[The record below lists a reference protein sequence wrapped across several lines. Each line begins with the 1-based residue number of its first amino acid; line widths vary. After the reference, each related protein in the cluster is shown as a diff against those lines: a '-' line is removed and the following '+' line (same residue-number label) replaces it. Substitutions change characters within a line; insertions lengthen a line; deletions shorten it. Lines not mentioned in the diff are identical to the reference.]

1 MDANAAQQEIAAKAE
16 EIRVEMVTI
25 IRESIRS
32 LNQRAIN
39 ELLFT
44 GPISQLIKSRFIRN
58 DQPLALAQKTSAR
71 IKQIGIENRYDPQVI
86 NLLAVTLATVAGLH
100 VRIEEIKD
108 EIEEH
113 IRIILHP
120 QEGDEAPTSI
130 AAAAAQAPQFNEE
143 TYMESINVIFN
154 TMIEVINGEMVGFIT
169 QVNERAF
176 TSNLVTRS
184 VLARIANTFDDNE
197 KRLISD
203 YLGIIN
209 TLITQI
215 IGHTFGEEGPFNIR
229 DLRIIRVLG
238 TANKFIDNA
247 ANQYG
252 VIKFAGGQI
261 TDSIELRTDNMDDLK
276 RFDQLT
282 LEAINAYAYW
292 KLMLYAPS
300 QAWREVKW
308 LQNLTNTI
316 DRTWWENPATRF
328 DLFINAWI
336 LDTLS
341 RVGSLDSKQ
350 SMATKT
356 TTWKQSYNLPSGP
369 KKIAV
374 SDSLLNEISLFD
386 AYYKIDY
393 QSLFPIGMSVRTRL
407 NPFIFIIDDGIRNEF
422 ITQHFIEGLMI
433 DCAKKALCVYMQELR
448 VVRQKN
454 LQRYDGI
461 LIGDPVISDKRVDI
475 RGLRFFLDFVD
486 TKLLSTNLARSSS
499 DYFNYTEIAA
509 TFMNYVSI
517 YAFRNGVQPN
527 RREAWTADRSH
538 TLKGNRGGTEYP
550 SLLAY
555 LNELRQR
562 VETHQPLCETT
573 PNIYLDVPILDESGP
588 HRPAEPIAPLVASAA
603 RGPVSGLLS
612 APAPPA
618 VAPSAP
624 VPSAPVPSAPAPP
637 PATPSAPSAPA
648 PPATPLR
655 TQSPG
660 PPAGSP
666 APRGHAQFANLA
678 SDPAESVTV
687 RRPAEA
693 TPLFPTGRPGLR
705 PSL

>member
-1 MDANAAQQEIAAKAE
+1 MDAAAAQQEIAAKAE

-25 IRESIRS
+25 IRETIRS

-44 GPISQLIKSRFIRN
+44 GPISQLIKARFIRN
-58 DQPLALAQKTSAR
+58 ESPLILAQKISAR
-71 IKQIGIENRYDPQVI
+71 IKQIGTENRYDPQII

-100 VRIEEIKD
+100 IRIEEIKD

-113 IRIILHP
+113 IRIVLNP
-120 QEGDEAPTSI
+120 AEGVEMPVSVT
-130 AAAAAQAPQFNEE
+130 AQAASVARFNEE
-143 TYMESINVIFN
+143 EYMESINVIFN
-154 TMIEVINGEMVGFIT
+154 TMLDIINGEMVGFIT

-197 KRLISD
+197 KRLISN
-203 YLGIIN
+203 YLGSIN

-252 VIKFAGGQI
+252 VIKFAGVS
-261 TDSIELRTDNMDDLK
+261 DSVEVRTDNLDDLK

-282 LEAINAYAYW
+282 LEGMNAYAYW
-292 KLMLYAPS
+292 KLMLYAPP

-308 LQNLTNTI
+308 LQNLSNSV

-336 LDTLS
+336 IDTLS

-350 SMATKT
+350 SMAAKT
-356 TTWKQSYNLPSGP
+356 ETWKQSYNLPSGP

-374 SDSLLNEISLFD
+374 SDALLNEISLFD

-407 NPFIFIIDDGIRNEF
+407 NPFIFILDAGIRNEF

-433 DCAKKALCVYMQELR
+433 DCAKQALCIHTREIKT
-448 VVRQKN
+448 VRQKN

-461 LIGDPVISDKRVDI
+461 LIGNSIIPDKRIDI
-475 RGLRFFLDFVD
+475 RGLRFFLDFID
-486 TKLLSTNLARSSS
+486 TKLLSTKLERSSTE
-499 DYFNYTEIAA
+499 YFNYTEIMA
-509 TFMNYVSI
+509 TFMNYVNV
-517 YAFRNGVQPN
+517 YAFRNGVQPD
-527 RREAWTADRSH
+527 RREAWTADRSP
-538 TLKGNRGGTEYP
+538 TLRGNRGGIEHP

-562 VETHQPLCETT
+562 VETNQPLCETT
-573 PNIYLDVPILDESGP
+573 PNIYLDIPVTDDVPPSAL
-588 HRPAEPIAPLVASAA
+588 RVAEPAATAVSAPAAPLLASAA
-603 RGPVSGLLS
+603 KGP
-612 APAPPA
+612 
-618 VAPSAP
+618 
-624 VPSAPVPSAPAPP
+624 
-637 PATPSAPSAPA
+637 
-648 PPATPLR
+648 
-655 TQSPG
+655 TQT
-660 PPAGSP
+660 PPAGPAGPAAPPEPPSP
-666 APRGHAQFANLA
+666 AGPVQWANQA
-678 SDPAESVTV
+678 SDPAESITAG
-687 RRPAEA
+687 RPTEA
-693 TPLFPTGRPGLR
+693 TPLFSTGRTGLR
-705 PSL
+705 SILKPSQKPSL

>member
-86 NLLAVTLATVAGLH
+86 NLLAVTIATVAGLH
-100 VRIEEIKD
+100 IRIEEIKD

-113 IRIILHP
+113 IRIILDPH
-120 QEGDEAPTSI
+120 EGDEAPTSI

-169 QVNERAF
+169 QINERAF

-203 YLGIIN
+203 YLGNIN
-209 TLITQI
+209 ILITQI

-252 VIKFAGGQI
+252 VIKFAGV

-350 SMATKT
+350 SMAKKT
-356 TTWKQSYNLPSGP
+356 ETWKQSYNLPSGP

-407 NPFIFIIDDGIRNEF
+407 NPFMFIIDDGIRNEF

-433 DCAKKALCVYMQELR
+433 DCAKKALCVYTQELR

-588 HRPAEPIAPLVASAA
+588 YRPAEPIAPLVASAA
-603 RGPVSGLLS
+603 RGPVGG
-612 APAPPA
+612 
-618 VAPSAP
+618 
-624 VPSAPVPSAPAPP
+624 VPSAAPLVASAARVPSA
-637 PATPSAPSAPA
+637 A

-655 TQSPG
+655 TQPPG

-666 APRGHAQFANLA
+666 APRGPVQFANNS
-678 SDPAESVTV
+678 SDPAQSVGP
-687 RRPAEA
+687 RPVEP
-693 TPLFPTGRPGLR
+693 TPLFPEVRTSQR

>member
-86 NLLAVTLATVAGLH
+86 NLLAVTIATVAGLH
-100 VRIEEIKD
+100 IRIEEIKD

-113 IRIILHP
+113 IRIILDP
-120 QEGDEAPTSI
+120 REGDEAPTSI

-169 QVNERAF
+169 QINERAF

-203 YLGIIN
+203 YLGNIN
-209 TLITQI
+209 ILITQI

-252 VIKFAGGQI
+252 VIKFTGV

-350 SMATKT
+350 SMAKKT
-356 TTWKQSYNLPSGP
+356 ETWKQSYNLPSGP

-407 NPFIFIIDDGIRNEF
+407 NPFMFIIDDGIRNEF

-433 DCAKKALCVYMQELR
+433 DCAKKALCVYTQELR

-588 HRPAEPIAPLVASAA
+588 YRPAEPIAPLVASAA
-603 RGPVSGLLS
+603 RGPVGG
-612 APAPPA
+612 
-618 VAPSAP
+618 
-624 VPSAPVPSAPAPP
+624 VPSAAALVASAARVPSA
-637 PATPSAPSAPA
+637 A

-655 TQSPG
+655 TQPPG

-666 APRGHAQFANLA
+666 APRGPVQFANNS
-678 SDPAESVTV
+678 SDPAQSVGP
-687 RRPAEA
+687 RPVEP
-693 TPLFPTGRPGLR
+693 TPLFPVVRTSLR

>member
-86 NLLAVTLATVAGLH
+86 NLLAVTIATVAGLH
-100 VRIEEIKD
+100 IRIEEIKD

-113 IRIILHP
+113 IRIILDPH
-120 QEGDEAPTSI
+120 EGDEAPTSI

-169 QVNERAF
+169 QINERAF

-203 YLGIIN
+203 YLGNIN
-209 TLITQI
+209 ILITQI

-252 VIKFAGGQI
+252 VIKFAGV

-350 SMATKT
+350 SMAKKT
-356 TTWKQSYNLPSGP
+356 ETWKQSYNLPSGP

-433 DCAKKALCVYMQELR
+433 DCAKKALCVYTQELR

-562 VETHQPLCETT
+562 VESHQPLCETT

-588 HRPAEPIAPLVASAA
+588 YRPAEPIAPLVASAA
-603 RGPVSGLLS
+603 RGPVGG
-612 APAPPA
+612 
-618 VAPSAP
+618 
-624 VPSAPVPSAPAPP
+624 VPSAAPLVASAARVPSA
-637 PATPSAPSAPA
+637 A

-655 TQSPG
+655 TQPPG

-666 APRGHAQFANLA
+666 APRGPVQFANNS
-678 SDPAESVTV
+678 SDPAQSVGP
-687 RRPAEA
+687 RPVEP
-693 TPLFPTGRPGLR
+693 TPLFPEVRTSQR

>member
-1 MDANAAQQEIAAKAE
+1 MDAAAAQQEIAAKAE

-25 IRESIRS
+25 IRETIRS

-58 DQPLALAQKTSAR
+58 ETPLILAQKISAR
-71 IKQIGIENRYDPQVI
+71 IKQIGTENRYDPQVI
-86 NLLAVTLATVAGLH
+86 NLLAVTIATVAGLH
-100 VRIEEIKD
+100 IRIEEIKD

-113 IRIILHP
+113 IRIVLNP
-120 QEGDEAPTSI
+120 AEGVELPVSV
-130 AAAAAQAPQFNEE
+130 AAQAASVARFNEE
-143 TYMESINVIFN
+143 EYMESINVIFN
-154 TMIEVINGEMVGFIT
+154 TMLDIINGEMVGFIT

-197 KRLISD
+197 KRLISN
-203 YLGIIN
+203 YLGNIN
-209 TLITQI
+209 ILITQI

-252 VIKFAGGQI
+252 VIKFAGF
-261 TDSIELRTDNMDDLK
+261 TDGVEVRTDNLDDLK
-276 RFDQLT
+276 RFDQLS
-282 LEAINAYAYW
+282 LEGMNAYAYW
-292 KLMLYAPS
+292 KLMLYAPP

-308 LQNLTNTI
+308 LQNLSNSV

-336 LDTLS
+336 IDTLS
-341 RVGSLDSKQ
+341 RVSLLDSKQ
-350 SMATKT
+350 SMAAKT
-356 TTWKQSYNLPSGP
+356 ETWKQSYNLPSGP

-374 SDSLLNEISLFD
+374 SDALLNEISLFD

-407 NPFIFIIDDGIRNEF
+407 NPFTFILDAGIRNEF

-433 DCAKKALCVYMQELR
+433 DCAKQALCIHTREIKT
-448 VVRQKN
+448 VRQKN

-461 LIGDPVISDKRVDI
+461 LIGDSIIPDKRIDI
-475 RGLRFFLDFVD
+475 RGLRFFLDFID
-486 TKLLSTNLARSSS
+486 TKLLSTNLVRSSTE
-499 DYFNYTEIAA
+499 YFNYTEIMA
-509 TFMNYVSI
+509 TFMNYVNV
-517 YAFRNGVQPN
+517 YAFRNGVQPD
-527 RREAWTADRSH
+527 RREAWTADRSP
-538 TLKGNRGGTEYP
+538 TLRGNRGGAEHP

-573 PNIYLDVPILDESGP
+573 PNIYLDIPVTDDVTPSALRLTEPAALAQPAAPAVSVSLSVPL
-588 HRPAEPIAPLVASAA
+588 LASAA
-603 RGPVSGLLS
+603 KGPAQTPA
-612 APAPPA
+612 APAG
-618 VAPSAP
+618 
-624 VPSAPVPSAPAPP
+624 PAPP
-637 PATPSAPSAPA
+637 PPAAPA
-648 PPATPLR
+648 
-655 TQSPG
+655 G
-660 PPAGSP
+660 PV
-666 APRGHAQFANLA
+666 QWANQA
-678 SDPAESVTV
+678 SDPAESVTAG
-687 RRPAEA
+687 RPTEA
-693 TPLFPTGRPGLR
+693 TPLFPQGRPGLR
-705 PSL
+705 SILKPSQKPSL

>member
-1 MDANAAQQEIAAKAE
+1 MDAAAAQQEIAAKAE

-25 IRESIRS
+25 IRETIRS

-58 DQPLALAQKTSAR
+58 ETPLILAQKISAR
-71 IKQIGIENRYDPQVI
+71 IKQIGTENRYDPQVI
-86 NLLAVTLATVAGLH
+86 NLLAVTIATVAGLH
-100 VRIEEIKD
+100 IRIEEIKD

-113 IRIILHP
+113 IRIVLNP
-120 QEGDEAPTSI
+120 AEGVELPVSV
-130 AAAAAQAPQFNEE
+130 AAQAASVARFNEE
-143 TYMESINVIFN
+143 EYMESINVIFN
-154 TMIEVINGEMVGFIT
+154 TMLDIINGEMVGFIT

-197 KRLISD
+197 KRLISN
-203 YLGIIN
+203 YLGNIN
-209 TLITQI
+209 ILITQI

-252 VIKFAGGQI
+252 VIKFAGF
-261 TDSIELRTDNMDDLK
+261 TDGVEVRTDNLDDLK
-276 RFDQLT
+276 RFDQLS
-282 LEAINAYAYW
+282 LEGMNAYAYW
-292 KLMLYAPS
+292 KLMLYAPP

-308 LQNLTNTI
+308 LQNLSNSV

-336 LDTLS
+336 IDTLS
-341 RVGSLDSKQ
+341 RVSLLDSKQ
-350 SMATKT
+350 SMAAKT
-356 TTWKQSYNLPSGP
+356 ETWKQSYNLPSGP

-374 SDSLLNEISLFD
+374 SDALLNEISLFD

-407 NPFIFIIDDGIRNEF
+407 NPFTFILDAGIRNEF

-433 DCAKKALCVYMQELR
+433 DCAKQALCIHTREIKT
-448 VVRQKN
+448 VRQKN

-461 LIGDPVISDKRVDI
+461 LIGDSIIPDKRIDI
-475 RGLRFFLDFVD
+475 RGLRFFLDFID
-486 TKLLSTNLARSSS
+486 TKLLSTNLVRSSTE
-499 DYFNYTEIAA
+499 YFNYTEIMA
-509 TFMNYVSI
+509 TFMNYVNV
-517 YAFRNGVQPN
+517 YAFRNGVQPD
-527 RREAWTADRSH
+527 RREAWTADRSP
-538 TLKGNRGGTEYP
+538 TLRGNRGGIEHP

-573 PNIYLDVPILDESGP
+573 PNIYLDIPVTDDVTPSALRLTEPAALAQPAAPAVSVSLSVPL
-588 HRPAEPIAPLVASAA
+588 LASAA
-603 RGPVSGLLS
+603 KGPESTPA
-612 APAPPA
+612 APAG
-618 VAPSAP
+618 
-624 VPSAPVPSAPAPP
+624 PAPP
-637 PATPSAPSAPA
+637 PPAAPA
-648 PPATPLR
+648 
-655 TQSPG
+655 G
-660 PPAGSP
+660 PV
-666 APRGHAQFANLA
+666 QWANQA
-678 SDPAESVTV
+678 SDPAESVTAG
-687 RRPAEA
+687 RPTEA
-693 TPLFPTGRPGLR
+693 TPLFPQGRPGLR
-705 PSL
+705 SILKPSQKPSL